1 MYFTGVVFA
10 RVRYACQEMPQFLSF
25 YTSIYDQREE
35 LRIVVLIMK
44 RLSWKLLLILI
55 AVICAAV
62 VAPALARGSQINDIL
77 PEDTIFVYENNL
89 DLTGLQNQ
97 ITHNNIT
104 VLREYTDGDPNKGI
118 INEIP
123 VSSDADFDL
132 PDFLV
137 TDTPATYYAY
147 NPTDGVTDWIR
158 IDMPEL
164 SISTTLAAPYHVDS
178 VEGLSLPWDTDIAFK
193 VVSANVGNYYH
204 VGSTYPASVDI
215 ILTTPGGAET
225 TVIGGIS
232 FTDLTVSSSQ
242 FYTDDPGRPGPVSL
256 DFKESG
262 LYKVRAEWNSPKTF
276 ADYAPASNVVTFS
289 VSDRVGVDTTV
300 PTTVP
305 ATIPATEPTVVVT
318 TVKPTP
324 LPTTVETPLT
334 TTVPVTAETTAPTQA
349 PAGLFT
355 VVVGCIGGICII
367 SMLKKR

>member
-1 MYFTGVVFA
+1 MN
-10 RVRYACQEMPQFLSF
+10 
-25 YTSIYDQREE
+25 
-35 LRIVVLIMK
+35 
-44 RLSWKLLLILI
+44 RLSWKLLLILT
-55 AVICAAV
+55 AVICASV
-62 VAPALARGSQINDIL
+62 VAPALARGPHINDIL
-77 PEDTIFVYENNL
+77 PGDTIFVYENNL
-89 DLTGLQNQ
+89 DLTGLQNPV
-97 ITHNNIT
+97 THNNIT
-104 VLREYTDGDPNKGI
+104 ALRQYTDGDPAKGI

-123 VSSDADFDL
+123 VSGDADFDL

-158 IDMPEL
+158 IDMPKL
-164 SISTTLAAPYHVDS
+164 SIGTTLAAPYHADS
-178 VEGLSLPWDTDIAFK
+178 VEGLSLPWGTDIAFQ
-193 VVSANVGNYYH
+193 VISANVGSYYH

-289 VSDRVGVDTTV
+289 VGDRVGVDTTV

-305 ATIPATEPTVVVT
+305 VTIPATEPGVVVT

-324 LPTTVETPLT
+324 LPTTVQTSQPA

-355 VVVGCIGGICII
+355 VVAGCIGAICIR
-367 SMLKKR
+367 SMLRRR